1 MTIQITNGYIAY
13 VDFNSLGYQGE
24 TNART
29 VDIDQPVVSGADT
42 YRLRIEYADGVIY
55 DVPIIDGKVAVTA
68 SMLRLVGTVECQWLA
83 TKVVEDSYALVA
95 KSNVFTLEVRASISD
110 DVAPIPTPEIALSAL
125 DEIREKAVTV
135 AENSES
141 AQQSAEQAQTYAET
155 AQNAS
160 ETAIKESDKVSQA
173 LEKVASYASTASDKA
188 DIATE
193 QANIAAEK
201 AEEITTLYDELN
213 SSFEQRLDG
222 GGVEDG

>member
-1 MTIQITNGYIAY
+1 MTIQITNDY
-13 VDFNSLGYQGE
+13 VVYTDFNSLGYQGE

-55 DVPIIDGKVAVTA
+55 DVPIIDGKVTVTD
-68 SMLRLVGTVECQWLA
+68 SLLRLVGTVECQWLA

-125 DEIREKAVTV
+125 DEIK
-135 AENSES
+135 
-141 AQQSAEQAQTYAET
+141 QSAEQAQTYAET
-155 AQNAS
+155 AQTYA
-160 ETAIKESDKVSQA
+160 ETAQTASQTAVAESGKVSQA
-173 LEKVASYASTASDKA
+173 LEKVASYASTANDKA

-213 SSFEQRLDG
+213 SSFEERLN
-222 GGVEDG
+222 GGVENG